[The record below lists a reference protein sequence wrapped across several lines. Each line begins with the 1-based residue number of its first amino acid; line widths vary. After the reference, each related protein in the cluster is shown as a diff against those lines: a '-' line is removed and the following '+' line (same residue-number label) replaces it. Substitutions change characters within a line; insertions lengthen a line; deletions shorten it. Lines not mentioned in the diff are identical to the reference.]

1 MWYCQIFESALENWK
16 AVNLK
21 QLSDMLSL
29 SQTTVS
35 RALNGYP
42 EVSEATRQ
50 RVLEAARRF
59 DYRPNVSAR
68 RLATGRAGAIGAV
81 LQTDRNL
88 LLDPHY
94 VEFLAGLGER
104 LAADEIDIVLRPSRG
119 HDEIGS
125 YRRTAAATHVD
136 AVILSSP
143 LVEDMR
149 VTLLTE
155 LGLPFVLHG
164 RTVSNS
170 PHAWL
175 DIDNESAF
183 RHATNHLLDL
193 GHTRIGLINGHAH
206 FTYAAHRERGFR
218 QALAARGIAVEE
230 RFIAEGYMTDEVGY
244 RFTERFLNEQ
254 PPPTALLVSSM
265 MMALGAFRAM
275 RAAGLELGRD
285 VSMIAHDDV
294 FPFLNAARMVPPM
307 STTRSSI
314 RAASTRAAEFAIE
327 LVAGR
332 NPQTIHE
339 LWPVD
344 LVIRGSTGPVR
355 KGG

>member
-1 MWYCQIFESALENWK
+1 MK
-16 AVNLK
+16 LK
-21 QLSDMLSL
+21 ELAGQLGL

-42 EVSEATRQ
+42 EVSAATRE

-59 DYRPNVSAR
+59 HYRPNVSAR

-104 LAADEIDIVLRPSRG
+104 LAEDEIDIVLSPARG
-119 HDEIGS
+119 HDEIAS
-125 YRRTAAATHVD
+125 YRRIAAATRVD

-143 LVEDMR
+143 LIEDPR
-149 VTLLTE
+149 VALLTE

-164 RTVSNS
+164 RTVSNR

-175 DIDNESAF
+175 DIDNENAF
-183 RHATNHLLDL
+183 RHAANHLLDL

-206 FTYAAHRERGFR
+206 FTYAAHREAGFR
-218 QALAARGIAVEE
+218 QALGLRGVTVDD

-244 RFTERFLNEQ
+244 RFTERFLNER
-254 PPPTALLVSSM
+254 PRPTALLVSSM

-275 RAAGLELGRD
+275 RSAGLELGKD

-294 FPFLNAARMVPPM
+294 FPFLSAARMVPPV

-314 RAASTRAAEFAIE
+314 RAAGTRVAELATE
-327 LVAGR
+327 LLAGR
-332 NPQTIHE
+332 DPGTIHE

-344 LVIRGSTGPVR
+344 LVIRGSTGPAP
-355 KGG
+355 KGA

>member
-1 MWYCQIFESALENWK
+1 MK
-16 AVNLK
+16 LK
-21 QLSDMLSL
+21 ELAGQLGL

-94 VEFLAGLGER
+94 VEFIAGLGER
-104 LAADEIDIVLRPSRG
+104 LAEDEIDIVLSPARG
-119 HDEIGS
+119 HDEVGS
-125 YRRTAAATHVD
+125 YRRIAAATRVD

-143 LVEDMR
+143 LAEDPR
-149 VTLLTE
+149 IELLTR

-164 RTVSNS
+164 RTISKT

-193 GHTRIGLINGHAH
+193 GHRRIGLINGPTQ
-206 FTYAAHRERGFR
+206 FTFARHRERGFR
-218 QALAARGIAVEE
+218 AALAARGVPVGEH
-230 RFIAEGYMTDEVGY
+230 FIGEGSMTDEIGY
-244 RFTERFLNEQ
+244 RFTERFLNEK

-265 MMALGAFRAM
+265 MMALGAFRAL
-275 RAAGLELGRD
+275 RAAGLELGKD

-294 FPFLNAARMVPPM
+294 FPFLNAGRMVPPM

-314 RAASTRAAEFAIE
+314 RAAGTRAGE
-327 LVAGR
+327 LALEVLNGR
-332 NPQTIHE
+332 EPASVHE

-344 LVIRGSTGPVR
+344 LVIRGSTGPVPN
-355 KGG
+355 GA